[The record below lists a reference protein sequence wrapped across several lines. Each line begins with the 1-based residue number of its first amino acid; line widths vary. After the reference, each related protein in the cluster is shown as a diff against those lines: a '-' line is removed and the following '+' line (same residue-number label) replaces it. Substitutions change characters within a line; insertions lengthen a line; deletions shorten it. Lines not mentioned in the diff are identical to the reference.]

1 MKNKE
6 WYDLFQDKFKVS
18 RSTARKMLS
27 AIMKIKESDTFYNID
42 TLKYHLSGNVH
53 VYFKERR
60 KDENN

>member
-1 MKNKE
+1 MSNKE
-6 WYDLFQDKFKVS
+6 WYDLFQDKFNVS

-42 TLKYHLSGNVH
+42 KLKYYVSGNLH

-60 KDENN
+60 KEND